1 MRDSPGELS
10 KKDSEELC
18 KKIDQEMH
26 ELFEE
31 IEGAQRKLDA
41 LVWYHEWTPVNIV
54 NYPTVSAIYCVMIK

>member
-26 ELFEE
+26 VLFEE

-41 LVWYHEWTPVNIV
+41 LV
-54 NYPTVSAIYCVMIK
+54 